1 MSRFKVLTRIEVAI
15 KNSNKAELDWADFYC
30 TLRMQVAPNDDRQ
43 KYWQNVLQDV
53 HKARSRL
60 LIHSE

>member
-1 MSRFKVLTRIEVAI
+1 
-15 KNSNKAELDWADFYC
+15 
-30 TLRMQVAPNDDRQ
+30 MQVAPNDDRQ

-53 HKARSRL
+53 HKARGRL